1 MEEPSL
7 SKEDERT
14 LRFLR
19 LLVLV
24 LTATMIVGMVV
35 LVVLFATRFPGSGK
49 TQADGIDFTLPD
61 TLELPAGA
69 TVQAVTRGQGWWAIV
84 TGDDRI
90 LIFDA
95 ATGVLRQAVD
105 IAPR

>member
-14 LRFLR
+14 LRFVR
-19 LLVLV
+19 GLVLV

-35 LVVLFATRFPGSGK
+35 LVVLFATRFPGSGA
-49 TQADGIDFTLPD
+49 TSAASTEFILPD
-61 TLELPAGA
+61 TLELPEGA
-69 TVQAVTRGQGWWAIV
+69 TVQAITKGQGWWAVV

-95 ATGVLRQAVD
+95 ETGALRQSVELQAQ
-105 IAPR
+105 

>member
-1 MEEPSL
+1 MDEPSL
-7 SKEDERT
+7 SEADERT

-35 LVVLFATRFPGSGK
+35 LVVLFLTRFPKAGPASTTNAG
-49 TQADGIDFTLPD
+49 FVLPD
-61 TLELPAGA
+61 TLELPEGA
-69 TVQAVTRGQGWWAIV
+69 TVQAVTQGRDWWAVV

-95 ATGVLRQAVD
+95 ETGALRQTLA